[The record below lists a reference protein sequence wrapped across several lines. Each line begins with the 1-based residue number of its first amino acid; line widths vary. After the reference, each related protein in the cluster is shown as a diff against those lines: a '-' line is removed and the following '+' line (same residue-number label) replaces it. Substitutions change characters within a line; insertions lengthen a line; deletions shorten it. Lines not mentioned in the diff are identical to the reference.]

1 MIRDRMGDQNRRWML
16 RTCEF
21 WLCPAPE
28 SRASEVSGKPAGK
41 FIMTDAIYDTN
52 PWDGMSSIEDHRHFR
67 YWENDS
73 PWAREVADEHPDSAQ
88 NP

>member
-1 MIRDRMGDQNRRWML
+1 MIRYVRGDQNRRWML

-21 WLCPAPE
+21 WLNPAPAG
-28 SRASEVSGKPAGK
+28 RPQDVGGKPAGK

-52 PWDGMSSIEDHRHFR
+52 PWYGMSAIEDHRRFR
-67 YWENDS
+67 NWENTS
-73 PWAREVADEHPDSAQ
+73 PWAREVADGDAQ